1 MGQVR
6 VRNLSKAYKRY
17 PLKRGRFLEWLGAK
31 PQHEL
36 RWVLRDVTFDVEA
49 GEAVGIVGANG
60 AGKSTLLK
68 LIAGTT
74 RPTAG
79 TSEALGSVSA
89 LLELGIGFH
98 PEFTGR

>member
-1 MGQVR
+1 MGSIR
-6 VRNLSKAYKRY
+6 VTNLSKAYKRY
-17 PLKRGRFLEWLGAK
+17 AQKRGRFLEWMGAG
-31 PQHEL
+31 PQHDL
-36 RWVLRDVTFDVEA
+36 RWVLRDVTFRIGA

-74 RPTAG
+74 QPTAG
-79 TSEALGSVSA
+79 SSEVVGSVSA

-98 PEFTGR
+98 P